1 MDNSSR
7 EHQLR
12 TQSDRGPYLHGE
24 QGTAPKRLA
33 DGTVPRKALM
43 NASLDLASGVV
54 TVNCPYCLMGPWRNK
69 IGGFANPVDVTR
81 FVEQEGK
88 REHKTSCSKGHTLK
102 FRTVDEW
109 REERQ
114 KAGIQTRA

>member
-1 MDNSSR
+1 MRLLPN
-7 EHQLR
+7 
-12 TQSDRGPYLHGE
+12 G
-24 QGTAPKRLA
+24 KR
-33 DGTVPRKALM
+33 PQKALM
-43 NASLDLASGVV
+43 NASLDMKAGVV
-54 TVNCPYCLMGPWRNK
+54 TVNCPYCLMGPRYDK
-69 IGGFANPVDVTR
+69 VGGVENPVDVTR

-88 REHKTSCSKGHTLK
+88 KEHKASCSKGHTLR